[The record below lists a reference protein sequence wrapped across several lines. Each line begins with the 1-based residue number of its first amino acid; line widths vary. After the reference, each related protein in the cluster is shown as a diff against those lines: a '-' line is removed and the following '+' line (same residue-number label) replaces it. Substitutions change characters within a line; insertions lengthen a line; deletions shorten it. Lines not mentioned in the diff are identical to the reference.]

1 MRAKVFFIL
10 KYWLLWALFF
20 ELARVIFLF
29 SNYNLAK
36 EAGMSNSAHSLLYGL
51 RMDISMAGYLILPLM
66 LFMLLSV
73 FVPALLKPLIIKIYT
88 GILLFMLLLLLVID
102 INAFKAWGFRLDA
115 SPLKYLS
122 NPREVWAS
130 VSNLPVFMIILGFIM
145 IFGGSIYLSNR
156 FINTQVKKL
165 HDAGQK
171 GLEFLVLL
179 LLLGFFIIPIRG
191 GFQLAPLNQ
200 SSVYFSENNF
210 ANQAAINAP
219 WNFMHSLDQNT
230 ESNMNPFTYVNEK
243 QAQLMVDSLRVS
255 NKTRL
260 NIFRPSA
267 PVKPNVIIIIWE
279 SFTEKATHLERDN
292 IPVTPRFNDLKKE
305 GIYFSNIYAAGDR
318 TDKGIVAVL
327 SGYPAQPT
335 TSIVKIPQKASRLPM
350 LSRQLFDDGYSTSF
364 YYGGELEF
372 ANIKA
377 YLLGGSFKK
386 FTSKNDFESKDQN
399 SKWGAHDG
407 IVMKTVVDGLN
418 KETSPF
424 FCTWLTLSSHEPFEV
439 PVASAIKGEDDESL
453 FLNSLHYTDQVVYDF
468 IQGCKSQPWWKNTL
482 LVITADHGHRMPPTG
497 KKIDDFK
504 MPLLF
509 LGGVLNETNIVR
521 ENIGSQ
527 LDIPATL
534 LGQLRLR
541 ARDFIWSKDL
551 LDSSTKPWAYFC
563 FNNGYGFV
571 QPNNYYI
578 FDNVG
583 KKPLESSG
591 NPNSTEILRGKAVQ
605 QLTFGDYLSK

>member
-267 PVKPNVIIIIWE
+267 PVKPNIIIIIWE